1 MVLRS
6 IPEAFGLN
14 FRERVEWAGRMTLL
28 VFFLASIAFLSALI
42 TMRFAIEG
50 REVSTPD
57 LVGLAIT
64 QAERDVASRGLH
76 IRIEDRIY
84 SSLPKDAVVR
94 QSPASG
100 GDLKKGAWVHV
111 VVSLGVQTT
120 TIPRLS
126 ERSLRAAEIELLSEG
141 LQTGEISSVHL
152 EGFTPDLVLQQ
163 SPPAGATNATS
174 PHIDMLFSMGAPEVA
189 YVMPTLEG
197 LTETEARQRL
207 EAAGLKV
214 DKVTPLPLTDKPPG
228 TVTSQ
233 LPLRGSRVM
242 PGESVELQVAQ

>member
-1 MVLRS
+1 
-6 IPEAFGLN
+6 
-14 FRERVEWAGRMTLL
+14 MTLL

-50 REVSTPD
+50 REVSTPN
-57 LVGLAIT
+57 LVGRAIT
-64 QAERDVASRGLH
+64 QAERDVASRDLH
-76 IRIEDRIY
+76 MRIEDRIY
-84 SSLPKDAVVR
+84 SNLPKDAVVR

-100 GDLKKGAWVHV
+100 SDLKKGAWVHV

-152 EGFTPDLVLQQ
+152 AGFAPDLVLQQ

-174 PHIDMLFSMGAPEVA
+174 PHIDMLLSMGAPEVA
-189 YVMPTLEG
+189 YVMPALEG
-197 LTETEARQRL
+197 LTEAEARLRL

-214 DKVTPLPLTDKPPG
+214 DKVTPLPLTGKPSG
-228 TVTSQ
+228 MVTSQ
-233 LPLRGSRVM
+233 LPLRGSRVT

>member
-1 MVLRS
+1 M
-6 IPEAFGLN
+6 N
-14 FRERVEWAGRMTLL
+14 FRERIEWAGRMTLL

-57 LVGLAIT
+57 LVGFSTT
-64 QAERDVASRGLH
+64 QAERDAASHGLH
-76 IRIEDRIY
+76 MRIEDHIY

-100 GDLKKGAWVHV
+100 SELKRGELVHV

-120 TIPRLS
+120 TIPRLDD
-126 ERSLRAAEIELLSEG
+126 RSLHAAQIELLSEG

-152 EGFTPDLVLQQ
+152 AGFAPDFVLQQ
-163 SPPAGATNATS
+163 SPPAGSTNATS
-174 PHIDMLFSMGAPEVA
+174 PHIDMLLSMGAPEVA
-189 YVMPTLEG
+189 YVMPALEG
-197 LTETEARQRL
+197 LSAAEAEQRL
-207 EAAGLKV
+207 EAAGLKL
-214 DKVTPLPLTDKPPG
+214 DKITPLPLTGKPLG

-233 LPLRGSRVM
+233 LPLRGARVQA
-242 PGESVELQVAQ
+242 GESVELQVAQ